1 MNHGIAEQRGLVES
15 RYPKSQS
22 TGFEKGNQWQ
32 ESSPSEAAL
41 QRALT
46 LCLALNKDP
55 VVIVRQQRQRERY
68 RQTDRQ
74 TGRQADRQT
83 DRRTR

>member
-1 MNHGIAEQRGLVES
+1 MSAYTFYSSSFCFHSGWALLNHGVADKRGLVES

-55 VVIVRQQRQRERY
+55 VVLVSE
-68 RQTDRQ
+68 TDMCYISN
-74 TGRQADRQT
+74 
-83 DRRTR
+83 